1 MTLRWGLLLVLL
13 VSPASLAAAGAHR
26 VASPVVPESV
36 FVVDAGLAALPALRF
51 PIAGSTDAERHLF
64 VDAADGVVR
73 RMVVLQFETVQAGS
87 DFRFVFPP
95 VPPRR
100 FGPHV
105 YRSGAYAYDDV
116 AAAARAP
123 GLEAERTRAALAAAG
138 LQPPRY
144 WHVARLARVAD
155 ADGLHE
161 AIVFY
166 LENADARYPA
176 GLQDVDED
184 GDGLLDAAET
194 ARLWAALEG
203 VVSVVPAD
211 SAAAGP
217 GPAAQDGGQ

>member
-1 MTLRWGLLLVLL
+1 MAFRCLLLLLLL
-13 VSPASLAAAGAHR
+13 VSPALLMAADAHR
-26 VASPVVPESV
+26 VTSPAVPESV
-36 FVVDAGLAALPALRF
+36 FAVDASLAPLPVLRF
-51 PIAGSTDAERHLF
+51 PIGDTTDAERHLF
-64 VDAADGVVR
+64 VDVADGVVQR
-73 RMVVLQFETVQAGS
+73 LVVLQFETVQAGS
-87 DFRFVFPP
+87 DFRFVFPA

-123 GLEAERTRAALAAAG
+123 GLEADRTRAALVAAG

-155 ADGLHE
+155 AAGLHE

-176 GLQDVDED
+176 GLVDVDED

-203 VVSVVPAD
+203 VLSVLPGT
-211 SAAAGP
+211 AAA
-217 GPAAQDGGQ
+217 ADAQPLD